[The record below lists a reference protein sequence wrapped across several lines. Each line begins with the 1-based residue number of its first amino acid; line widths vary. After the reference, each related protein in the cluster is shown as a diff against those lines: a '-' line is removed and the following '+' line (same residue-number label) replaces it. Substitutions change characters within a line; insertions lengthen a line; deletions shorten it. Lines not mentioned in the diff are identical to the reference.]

1 MNLATSVHNIN
12 TNKKELIMKK
22 IMIGMAL
29 ISGLGVSQAATVFS
43 ANFNTEANSIYANAN
58 STGFKFFSITNSGVP
73 FDSNSSEVNSL
84 RGFAGIGIRNDPST
98 PSNQWVEFNTTNN
111 PFSSGSFVK
120 AGGISL
126 VSGQTYTVAFEYV
139 GAVGYSFQEFGTVNS
154 PNVTYLTDVT
164 AWTQYSGSYVYSGG
178 TGGVN
183 LRFSVGDVNQ
193 TGITFAAIDN
203 IVISDNVVSA
213 VPEPGEWAMML
224 AGLGVVGAI
233 ARRRKEKLTAAR
245 P

>member
-1 MNLATSVHNIN
+1 
-12 TNKKELIMKK
+12 MKK
-22 IMIGMAL
+22 ILISMAL
-29 ISGLGVSQAATVFS
+29 MSGLGVSQAATIFS
-43 ANFNTEANSIYANAN
+43 ADFNTEANMVYANDGPGA
-58 STGFKFFSITNSGVP
+58 FQFFPVSNSGTA
-73 FDSNSSEVNSL
+73 FDSNSSGQNSML
-84 RGFAGIGIRNDPST
+84 GFAGIGLRSINPGNI
-98 PSNQWVEFNTTNN
+98 NQLVEFNTTANN

-120 AGGISL
+120 AGGINL

-139 GAVGYSFQEFGTVNS
+139 GAVGYSFQEFGTLNS

-183 LRFSVGDVNQ
+183 LRFAVGDVNQ
-193 TGITFAAIDN
+193 TGVTFAAIDN
-203 IVISDNVVSA
+203 IVISDNIVSA

-233 ARRRKEKLTAAR
+233 ARRRKEKLTAAH

>member
-1 MNLATSVHNIN
+1 
-12 TNKKELIMKK
+12 MKK
-22 IMIGMAL
+22 ILIGMAL

-43 ANFNTEANSIYANAN
+43 ADFNTEANSIYANAN
-58 STGFKFFSITNSGVP
+58 STGFNFFPVTNSGVS
-73 FDSNSSEVNSL
+73 F
-84 RGFAGIGIRNDPST
+84 GIRNDSGT

-111 PFSSGSFVK
+111 QFSSGSFIK
-120 AGGISL
+120 DGGISL
-126 VSGQTYTVAFEYV
+126 VSGQTYTVAFEYI

-154 PNVTYLTDVT
+154 PSLTYLPDVT
-164 AWTQYSGSYVYSGG
+164 AWTQYSGSYMYSGG

-183 LRFSVGDVNQ
+183 LRFAVGNVNQ

>member
-1 MNLATSVHNIN
+1 
-12 TNKKELIMKK
+12 MKK
-22 IMIGMAL
+22 ILISMAL
-29 ISGLGVSQAATVFS
+29 ISGLGVSQAATIFS
-43 ANFNTEANSIYANAN
+43 ADFNTEANRVYANDGPGA
-58 STGFKFFSITNSGVP
+58 FQFFPVNNSGTA
-73 FDSNSSEVNSL
+73 FDSNSSGQNSML
-84 RGFAGIGIRNDPST
+84 GFAGIGLRSINPGNI
-98 PSNQWVEFNTTNN
+98 NQLVEFNTSANN
-111 PFSSGSFVK
+111 TYSSGSFVK

-126 VSGQTYTVAFEYV
+126 VSGHTYTVAFDYV
-139 GAVGYSFQEFGTVNS
+139 GAASYSFQEFGTLS
-154 PNVTYLTDVT
+154 PNLTNLPNT
-164 AWTQYSGSYVYSGG
+164 GAWTPYSGSYTYSGA

-183 LRFSVGDVNQ
+183 LRFAVGDVNQ

>member
-1 MNLATSVHNIN
+1 
-12 TNKKELIMKK
+12 
-22 IMIGMAL
+22 MAL

-43 ANFNTEANSIYANAN
+43 GDFNTEANSIYANAN
-58 STGFKFFSITNSGVP
+58 STGFNFFPVTNSGVP
-73 FDSNSSEVNSL
+73 FDSNSSGQNSML
-84 RGFAGIGIRNDPST
+84 GFAGIGLRNNS
-98 PSNQWVEFNTTNN
+98 SNASDQWIEFNTTANN

-126 VSGQTYTVAFEYV
+126 VSGQTYTVAFDYR

-183 LRFSVGDVNQ
+183 LRFTVGDVNQ
-193 TGITFAAIDN
+193 SGITFAAIDN

>member
-1 MNLATSVHNIN
+1 
-12 TNKKELIMKK
+12 MKK
-22 IMIGMAL
+22 ILISMAL
-29 ISGLGVSQAATVFS
+29 ISGLGVSQAATIFS
-43 ANFNTEANSIYANAN
+43 ADFNTAANSSYANAN
-58 STGFKFFSITNSGVP
+58 STGFNFFPVTNSGVP

-84 RGFAGIGIRNDPST
+84 RGFAGIGIRNNPGA

-111 PFSSGSFVK
+111 QLSSGSFVK

-139 GAVGYSFQEFGTVNS
+139 GAVSYSFQELGTVTS
-154 PNVTYLTDVT
+154 PSLTYLPDVT
-164 AWTQYSGSYVYSGG
+164 TWTSYSGSYAYSGG

-183 LRFSVGDVNQ
+183 LRFAVGNLNQ
-193 TGITFAAIDN
+193 SGITFAAIDN

-233 ARRRKEKLTAAR
+233 ARRRKEKLTASR